1 MAKKDKVENIDSV
14 VEEKEPKEKDQKTK
28 DQKEIKKSD
37 KEFIKELEEKIL
49 MMKADEQ
56 NAVRLFKSELAS
68 AKKYGAAG
76 LARELIPVID
86 MLKAVVA
93 APTNSPEVQNY
104 LLGFKMLIV
113 QIEQALEAN
122 NITLINT
129 KVGDDF
135 DMYLHQAIETVDTD
149 KVASGKIVEVVANG
163 YKLHDRVIKHANV
176 RVAK

>member
-1 MAKKDKVENIDSV
+1 MSKKEKDKVEDIETV
-14 VEEKEPKEKDQKTK
+14 VEDKEPKVKEPKEHKKT
-28 DQKEIKKSD
+28 DKEI
-37 KEFIKELEEKIL
+37 IKELEEKIL

-56 NAVRLFKSELAS
+56 NAARLFKSELS
-68 AKKYGAAG
+68 SSKKYGAAG

-93 APTNSPEVQNY
+93 APSTSPEVQNY
-104 LLGFKMLIV
+104 LMGFKMLIA

-122 NITLINT
+122 NIVLINT

-135 DMYLHQAIETVDTD
+135 DMYLHQAIETVETD